1 MWRVSSQE
9 LYPRPVTPV
18 IGRTPTSLVEHAA
31 AALVRL
37 PSFRYDYIADQVSA
51 ELLAIVRRHRT
62 QYAGGA
68 GWAPVIRDPYDAV
81 VDWVFSE
88 SGPPERYTSDN
99 GTLRQGS
106 FSEEVILER
115 LRHAWYPV
123 AADPRLD
130 AVELRHMQ
138 SFCRVRA
145 QTEPISDGR
154 FFVGWSLCFGAAGAL
169 QRYRLQMW
177 CSPGNS
183 PEGPRSWLRIGYA
196 PVPPEMAL
204 RLTRLE
210 GELDLAQP
218 FKRGNHLQRI
228 KRNVTSLVDLIDVCM
243 ALGDI
248 GPP

>member
-9 LYPRPVTPV
+9 VYPRSAIPV
-18 IGRTPTSLVEHAA
+18 IGRKPTSLVECAA
-31 AALVRL
+31 DALVRL
-37 PSFRYDYIADQVSA
+37 PSFRYDHIADRLSA
-51 ELLAIVRRHRT
+51 ELLALVQRHRA
-62 QYAGGA
+62 QYTGGA

-106 FSEEVILER
+106 FSEQVILER

-130 AVELRHMQ
+130 PVELRPMQ

-145 QTEPISDGR
+145 QTESISDER
-154 FFVGWSLCFGAAGAL
+154 FFVGWSLCHGPAGAS
-169 QRYRLQMW
+169 QHYRLQMW

-183 PEGPRSWLRIGYA
+183 PEGHWSWLRIGYA

-218 FKRGNHLQRI
+218 SKRGTYQQRI
-228 KRNVTSLVDLIDVCM
+228 KRTVTTLAEWVDVSF

-248 GPP
+248 GP